1 MNRIVWLF
9 LSAVLFASITQA
21 KPLTPEQVPEP
32 LKPWIAWVLQDN
44 PESPCPFI
52 YNSYEQKRCSWPTQT
67 QLDLTTGKGV
77 FSMSWTVYQDSWISL
92 PGDKTHWPLNVTVDN
107 KTALV
112 MDKDGVP
119 SVKLTAGLPH
129 QIKGGFLWTAMPDNL
144 KIPDDTGLIDLRING
159 QNIPT
164 PTIKDGQ
171 LWLKESETGLKKPEN
186 IQNNLDIQVFRKI
199 VDEVPTQVLTRLV
212 LEVSGEQREV
222 KLPRPILDGFIPLSL
237 ESPLPARLE
246 PDGQLLIQ
254 LRPGHWQLDILAR
267 NSKELSVLPLK
278 GDQPVVPTGQDIRWP
293 ESEIWA
299 FEARPQLRVVEIE
312 QLSAIDPSLT
322 NLPDEWK
329 NLPAYKINQGQ
340 SMGFKTIRR
349 GDPEPEPNQ
358 LNLSRKLWLDFDGE
372 GYTVND
378 TITGNMTRGWR
389 LITLPQTQLG
399 RVTLNGSNQFITQDK
414 SGKQGVEVRTGTITL
429 DADSRAVGPVGS
441 ISAVGWEQDFH
452 TVRAEL
458 NLPPGWRLLAASGV
472 DNVPDSWISRW
483 TLLDL
488 FLVLIAALATG
499 RLWNPYWGGLALVT
513 LVLIWHEPDSPR
525 FVWLNILASTAL
537 IKVLPQGRLLKFI
550 SWYRNAFWLALIMVC
565 LPFMVE
571 QVRTGLY
578 PQLENPDQAIQ
589 MQSFQDNGM
598 VGRVAEMSLPAPA
611 SQAISEMKEELA
623 KRSMSADSAS
633 SYGTTEKAVDFDRID
648 PKAKV
653 QTGPGLPQWQWHK
666 VLLSWNGSVDAQ
678 QQLHLWYL
686 TPTLTLLLNFARVIL
701 VATLALLMFGVAE
714 KFKFKSIK
722 TATPLLLWFLLLPML
737 SMPSPKAYAELP
749 DKAMLDE
756 LRNKLLEKPEP
767 PDCLPSCAQIQQM
780 KITITDKELA
790 IALQIH
796 AQQSV
801 AIPLPAEYEQWFPSQ
816 VLVDG
821 KIAPGL
827 YRDDNGLWLN
837 LNEGEHQV
845 VLGGAVPLLSKF
857 TLPLPLKPNWVD
869 IQNTGWQVI
878 GLQEN
883 SEVDDQLQ
891 FSRINQTQQQK
902 DPSKRVSES
911 TLEPGALPPFVR
923 IERTLQL
930 GLDWRVAT
938 RIVRV
943 SPADSAVILA
953 VPLLAVESVT
963 TPGIRVKDG
972 KVEVNIPAQQTE
984 LQWESTLEKSE
995 KIDYA
1000 ATQTEQWIEVLK
1012 ADISPIW
1019 HVETSGIAMIHLN
1032 NTGQWLPEWHP
1043 WPGEKITLQITRPA
1057 AVEGQTLTI
1066 DNSHLSIKPGQ
1077 RNQEAELNISL
1088 RSSQGSQH
1096 TIILPEQAVLQSVA
1110 INGQNQPLRQ
1120 EGRKLTVPVNPGKQ
1134 EVSIGW
1140 REATGISTILT
1151 TPQVDLD
1158 ATSVNANL
1166 NIGLGQDRWVLF
1178 AMGPKLGP
1186 AVLFWGVLLVILMLS
1201 PGLGKI
1207 PLTPLKARH
1216 WFLLLIGLSQIPL
1229 ESAGIVVAWLMLLG
1243 WRKTQQAS
1251 GLRYFN
1257 ALQVMLGLLT
1267 VVSLGLLFLAVE
1279 QGLLGSPDMQII
1291 GNQSS
1296 AFNLNWYQ
1304 DRTPSTLPSA
1314 TLISVPLIVYRVLM
1328 LLWSLWL
1335 AVSLLNW
1342 LKWGWECFSSNGLWN
1357 KATTKKKAVVVE
1369 PEDKW
1374 LADEPKEKDR

>member
-1 MNRIVWLF
+1 MSRIVWLF
-9 LSAVLFASITQA
+9 LSAVLFASATQA

-32 LKPWIAWVLQDN
+32 LKPWIAWVLQDK
-44 PESPCPFI
+44 PEPTCPFI

-67 QLDLTTGKGV
+67 QLDLSTEKGV
-77 FSMSWTVYQDSWISL
+77 FSMSWTVYRDSWIRL
-92 PGDKTHWPLNVTVDN
+92 PGDKIHWPLNVTVNN
-107 KTALV
+107 KPALV
-112 MDKDGVP
+112 MDKDGTP
-119 SVKLTAGLPH
+119 SIKLATGLQY
-129 QIKGGFLWTAMPDNL
+129 QIKGGFLWTAIPDNL

-159 QNIPT
+159 QIIPT

-199 VDEVPTQVLTRLV
+199 VDDVPAEVLTRLV

-222 KLPRPILDGFIPLSL
+222 KLPRSMLDGFIPLSL
-237 ESPLPARLE
+237 QSPLPARLE

-254 LRPGHWQLDILAR
+254 LRPGHWELDILAR
-267 NSKELSVLPLK
+267 NSKELNTLPLT
-278 GDQPVVPTGQDIRWP
+278 PTEQGLQWP
-293 ESEIWA
+293 ESEIWS
-299 FEARPQLRVVEIE
+299 FEAHPQLRVVEIE

-322 NLPDEWK
+322 NLPGDWK

-340 SMGFKTIRR
+340 AMGFKTIRR

-358 LNLSRKLWLDFDGE
+358 LNLTRKLWLDFDGA

-378 TITGNMTRGWR
+378 TISGNMTRGWR
-389 LITLPQTQLG
+389 LNTLPQTQLG
-399 RVTLNGSNQFITQDK
+399 KVTLNGSNQFITQDK
-414 SGKQGVEVRTGTITL
+414 SGKQGVEVRTGSITL
-429 DADSRAVGPVGS
+429 DADSRIAGAVGS
-441 ISAVGWEQDFH
+441 TSAVGWEQDFH
-452 TVRAEL
+452 TVSAEL
-458 NLPPGWRLLAASGV
+458 NLPPGWRLLAAGGV

-525 FVWLNILASTAL
+525 FVWLNILAASAL
-537 IKVLPQGRLLKFI
+537 IKVLPQGRFLKFI
-550 SWYRNAFWLALIMVC
+550 SWYRNAFWLALIMIS
-565 LPFMVE
+565 LPFMVT

-578 PQLENPDQAIQ
+578 PQLENPDQPIQ

-611 SQAISEMKEELA
+611 SQAISEMKEKVLR
-623 KRSMSADSAS
+623 KSMSSDSAS
-633 SYGTTEKAVDFDRID
+633 SYSYADKAVDFDRID

-666 VLLSWNGSVDAQ
+666 VLLSWNGSVDAG

-686 TPTLTLLLNFARVIL
+686 TPTLTLLLNFARVVL
-701 VATLALLMFGVAE
+701 VAALALLMFGVAE
-714 KFKFKSIK
+714 KFSFKRIRTS
-722 TATPLLLWFLLLPML
+722 TPLLLWFLLLPIL

-749 DKAMLDE
+749 DKAMLDD
-756 LRNKLLEKPEP
+756 LRNKLLEKPVP

-780 KITITDKELA
+780 KITIADKELA

-801 AIPLPAEYEQWFPSQ
+801 AVPLPVEYEQWFPSQ
-816 VLVDG
+816 VFVDG

-827 YRDDNGLWLN
+827 YRDDGGLWISLS
-837 LNEGEHQV
+837 EGEHQV
-845 VLGGAVPLLSKF
+845 VLSGAVPLLSKF
-857 TLPLPLKPNWVD
+857 TLPLPLKPNWVG
-869 IQNTGWQVI
+869 IQNTGWQII

-902 DPSKRVSES
+902 EAA
-911 TLEPGALPPFVR
+911 LEPGTLPPFVR

-930 GLDWRVAT
+930 GLDWRVVT

-943 SPADSAVILA
+943 SPADSAVVLA
-953 VPLLAVESVT
+953 APLLPGESVT
-963 TPGIRVKDG
+963 SPGIRVKDD

-995 KIDYA
+995 KIDFVA
-1000 ATQTEQWIEVLK
+1000 HETEQWTEVLK

-1032 NTGQWLPEWHP
+1032 NDGQWLPEWHP

-1066 DNSHLSIKPGQ
+1066 DNSRLSIKPGQ
-1077 RNQEAELNISL
+1077 RSQEAELNLSL

-1096 TIILPEQAVLQSVA
+1096 TLILPEQAVLQSVA
-1110 INGQNQPLRQ
+1110 IDGQIQPIRQ
-1120 EGRKLTVPVNPGKQ
+1120 DGRKLTVPVNPGKQ
-1134 EVSIGW
+1134 EVAIEW
-1140 REATGISTILT
+1140 REATGIASIMT
-1151 TPQVDLD
+1151 TPQIDLGT
-1158 ATSVNANL
+1158 ASVNANL
-1166 NIGLGQDRWVLF
+1166 NISLGEDRWVLF
-1178 AMGPKLGP
+1178 ALGPKLGP
-1186 AVLFWGVLLVILMLS
+1186 AVLFWGVLIVILMLS

-1207 PLTPLKARH
+1207 PLTPLKTRH

-1229 ESAGIVVAWLMLLG
+1229 QSAGIVIAWLMLLG
-1243 WRKTQQAS
+1243 WRKTKQVS
-1251 GLRYFN
+1251 DLRYFN
-1257 ALQVMLGLLT
+1257 ALQVILGGLT
-1267 VVSLGLLFLAVE
+1267 LVSLGLLFLAVE
-1279 QGLLGSPDMQII
+1279 HGLLGSPDMQII

-1304 DRTPSTLPSA
+1304 DRSPATLPIA

-1357 KATTKKKAVVVE
+1357 KTVTKKKAVVVE
-1369 PEDKW
+1369 PENKW
-1374 LADEPKEKDR
+1374 LADEPKN